1 MGAWNNFQNNH
12 TFLEGLLLTIVIKLV
27 IGEIRKRVEKPI
39 MDEAGRRVGEAAK
52 EQLTPDTQQITVG
65 DWAKLGGCVAMDVA
79 GDASELIP
87 ILGEFTDVAFAPAEA
102 ALLQVLFKSPL
113 ISAFG
118 FAEEI
123 LPFTDVVPTFT
134 MSWILSTLF
143 PTTPLAKT
151 LLPAKETGKDTT
163 T

>member
-1 MGAWNNFQNNH
+1 LH
-12 TFLEGLLLTIVIKLV
+12 I
-27 IGEIRKRVEKPI
+27 EI
-39 MDEAGRRVGEAAK
+39 
-52 EQLTPDTQQITVG
+52 QVG

-87 ILGEFTDVAFAPAEA
+87 VLGELTDVAFAPASA
-102 ALLQVLFKSPL
+102 GLLQLLFKSPG

-123 LPFTDVVPTFT
+123 LPFTDVIPTFT
-134 MSWILSTLF
+134 LSWILATLF

-151 LLPAKETGKDTT
+151 LFPKPSTEEKDESKEKIKS
-163 T
+163 

>member
-1 MGAWNNFQNNH
+1 MN
-12 TFLEGLLLTIVIKLV
+12 
-27 IGEIRKRVEKPI
+27 
-39 MDEAGRRVGEAAK
+39 EAGRRIGEAAK
-52 EQLTPDTQQITVG
+52 DQLTPDTQQIDLA
-65 DWAKLGGCVAMDVA
+65 DWAKLGGCVAMDLA

-87 ILGEFTDVAFAPAEA
+87 FLGEFTDVAFAPAEA
-102 ALLQVLFKSPL
+102 AMLQLLFKSPL

-143 PTTPLAKT
+143 PTTPLAKN
-151 LLPAKETGKDTT
+151 LLPAKDTGKS
-163 T
+163 

>member
-1 MGAWNNFQNNH
+1 
-12 TFLEGLLLTIVIKLV
+12 
-27 IGEIRKRVEKPI
+27 
-39 MDEAGRRVGEAAK
+39 MDEAGRRIGNAAK
-52 EQLTPDTQQITVG
+52 EQLTPDTEKINAG
-65 DWAKLGGCVAMDVA
+65 DWAKLGGCVAMDLA

-87 ILGEFTDVAFAPAEA
+87 VLGEFTDVAFAPVEA
-102 ALLQVLFKSPL
+102 AFLQVLFKSPL

-143 PTTPLAKT
+143 PTTPLAKG
-151 LLPAKETGKDTT
+151 LLPAPPQAAKKEP
-163 T
+163 